1 MKQSKRLLSV
11 LLAMLMML
19 SVLTVGASAYK
30 TNYERPIGYDTNN
43 APYFSNDQCASALL
57 DFLDD
62 DLLSGLDVN
71 EELLGIEIK
80 IYSLD
85 SLFDSVNNITSSALY
100 GVATILN
107 LGDIED
113 CDWSIPENENFRR
126 RSTTMS
132 DLEFFGK
139 FLEFIS
145 VTTLTSELSVTSLIS
160 AK

>member
-1 MKQSKRLLSV
+1 M
-11 LLAMLMML
+11 
-19 SVLTVGASAYK
+19 
-30 TNYERPIGYDTNN
+30 GYDNKN

-113 CDWSIPENENFRR
+113 CDWSIPKDENFRR
-126 RSTTMS
+126 RSPNLS

-139 FLEFIS
+139 FLQFIS
-145 VTTLTSELSVTSLIS
+145 VNSDPLYKLIGNDLDLGLIGNFVNLSEMIPMLDDLHGFLTYTV
-160 AK
+160 